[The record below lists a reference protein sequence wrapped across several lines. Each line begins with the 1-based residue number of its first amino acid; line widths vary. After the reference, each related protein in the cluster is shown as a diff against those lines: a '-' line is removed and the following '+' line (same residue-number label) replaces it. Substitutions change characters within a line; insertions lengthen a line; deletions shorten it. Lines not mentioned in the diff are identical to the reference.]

1 MVGEIG
7 IDYDVALHRMTFCQ
21 ILLTIQGYRRRTRES
36 WEQSRL
42 LRHLIASALSS
53 ERIDIH
59 DFQPFPWD
67 KEDETAGLTEEEKC
81 ELLAA
86 KEQAEK
92 EQRHALI
99 MWAREHN
106 RKKEGKD

>member
-1 MVGEIG
+1 
-7 IDYDVALHRMTFCQ
+7 MTFCQ

-36 WEQSRL
+36 WEQSRI

-59 DFQPFPWD
+59 DFQPFPGD
-67 KEDETAGLTEEEKC
+67 KEDGEPAGLTEEEKR

-86 KEQAEK
+86 KEQSEK

-106 RKKEGKD
+106 RKKEGKG